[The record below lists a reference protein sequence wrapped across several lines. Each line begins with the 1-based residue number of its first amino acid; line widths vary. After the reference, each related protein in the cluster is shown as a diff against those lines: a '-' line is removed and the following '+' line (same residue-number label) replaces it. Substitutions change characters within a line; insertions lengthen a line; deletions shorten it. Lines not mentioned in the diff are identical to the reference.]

1 MKKRILSLVL
11 TLALAFSLA
20 VPAMAISP
28 DLEAPYKAKIK
39 SEAPK
44 WGSCIQLVDFDLDG
58 SPELVMGGLPGSG
71 LFSIFEDVWSYENG
85 VFVEKNVSDYDKLSI
100 DGYDLYRNN
109 TTGAYRI
116 EGSYTLRAGRGH
128 HSSVTAYYTMY
139 NDTVKVTNAFVEE
152 TVGTTYSYYVNGSK
166 VTKSKYNS
174 AYNARNNGWSK
185 VWSYDFSQYM
195 SPYTNAGKP
204 SNADIQKLFDDYKG
218 SPALAVYSTHKITV
232 DDAPVGLTAYNINGN
247 NYFKLRDLAA
257 LLNGTQAQFQVG
269 WNDAA
274 RTIILTTDAAYT
286 AVGGEL
292 AKGSSLNQFGVSTDA
307 GIYVDGA
314 PADLGAY
321 NINDNNYFKLRDLG
335 KVLGFNVGW
344 DDATHTVSIMT
355 DQPYSE

>member
-1 MKKRILSLVL
+1 
-11 TLALAFSLA
+11 
-20 VPAMAISP
+20 
-28 DLEAPYKAKIK
+28 
-39 SEAPK
+39 
-44 WGSCIQLVDFDLDG
+44 
-58 SPELVMGGLPGSG
+58 
-71 LFSIFEDVWSYENG
+71 
-85 VFVEKNVSDYDKLSI
+85 
-100 DGYDLYRNN
+100 
-109 TTGAYRI
+109 
-116 EGSYTLRAGRGH
+116 
-128 HSSVTAYYTMY
+128 
-139 NDTVKVTNAFVEE
+139 
-152 TVGTTYSYYVNGSK
+152 VNGSK

-185 VWSYDFSQYM
+185 VWSYSYSQYM

-232 DDAPVGLTAYNINGN
+232 DGAPVGLTAYNINGN

-257 LLNGTQAQFQVG
+257 LLNGTDAQFQVG

-274 RTIILTTDAAYT
+274 RTITLTTDAAYT

-292 AKGSSLNQFGVSTDA
+292 AKAGSLNQFGVATDA

-314 PADLGAY
+314 PADLAAY

>member
-1 MKKRILSLVL
+1 MKKRILPLVLSLVL
-11 TLALAFSLA
+11 VFSLA
-20 VPAMAISP
+20 VPAFAISP

-85 VFVEKNVSDYDKLSI
+85 VFVKKTASEYDKLSI
-100 DGYDLYRNN
+100 EGYDLYRNN
-109 TTGAYRI
+109 STGAYRI
-116 EGSYTLRAGRGH
+116 EGFYTLRAGMGY
-128 HSSVTAYYTMY
+128 HSQVTAYYSMN
-139 NDTVKVTNAFVEE
+139 NDTVKVTNAFVEDHANNSI
-152 TVGTTYSYYVNGSK
+152 TYYVNNSK
-166 VTKSKYNS
+166 VSASKYKS
-174 AYNARNNGWSK
+174 AYNTRNSGWSK
-185 VWSYDFSQYM
+185 VWSYDSSYWM
-195 SPYTNAGKP
+195 NGGRP
-204 SNADIQKLFDDYKG
+204 SDAEIQKLLDDYFG

-232 DDAPVGLTAYNINGN
+232 DGAPVGLTAYNINGN

-257 LLNGTQAQFQVG
+257 LLSGSQAQFQVG
-269 WNDAA
+269 WDNNT
-274 RTIILTTDAAYT
+274 RTITLTTDSAYI

-292 AKGSSLNQFGVSTDA
+292 AKGSDLNQFGVSTDA

-314 PADLGAY
+314 PADLAAY

-344 DDATHTVSIMT
+344 DDATHTVSILT
-355 DQPYSE
+355 DEPYSE

>member
-11 TLALAFSLA
+11 TLVLAFSLA

-71 LFSIFEDVWSYENG
+71 LFSIFENVWSYENG
-85 VFVEKNVSDYDKLSI
+85 VFVEKTVSEYDKLSI
-100 DGYDLYRNN
+100 EGYDLYRNN
-109 TTGAYRI
+109 STGAYRI
-116 EGSYTLRAGRGH
+116 EGSYTLRGGMGYY
-128 HSSVTAYYTMY
+128 SVITAYYSMN
-139 NDTVKVTNAFVEE
+139 NDQVKVTNAFVEDHANNKI
-152 TVGTTYSYYVNGSK
+152 TYHVGNTK
-166 VTKSKYNS
+166 VSASQYKN
-174 AYNARNNGWSK
+174 AYNARNSGWSR
-185 VWSYDFSQYM
+185 VWSYDSSYWM
-195 SPYTNAGKP
+195 NGGRP
-204 SNADIQKLFDDYKG
+204 SDAEIQKLLDDYSG

-232 DDAPVGLTAYNINGN
+232 DGAPVGLTAYNINGN

-274 RTIILTTDAAYT
+274 RTITLTTDAAYT

-292 AKGSSLNQFGVSTDA
+292 AKGSSLNQFGVATDA

-314 PADLGAY
+314 PADLAAY